1 MTLRVVRRV
10 RCERERERLER
21 KREKMGDELRARLLE
36 ERKLWRR
43 KNAYQNEVD
52 SMHGFHA
59 RPREN
64 NLMIWEC
71 VVPGKRGT
79 IFQGAQFPVYI
90 VFRDRSLYDEVAS
103 VYVPEAFGMQLEGHV
118 PEFGKQLDCYDK
130 VWSAY
135 SSRFRWYTG
144 RRAQDISIK
153 TILLTV
159 QESRFSNPDYMKI
172 KPYCLFFPYR
182 SMEEWKHIIA
192 KYVPGEDAG
201 DRGGES
207 SPDAVLPST
216 AISAVS
222 RKRTRQENRNAST
235 RGKAAEELW
244 KEQAL
249 DLDDYREWTTS
260 ADTVLRELKDL
271 TDLRTPCLCLDWKVV
286 KSNVEKMLKLVKCVE
301 NWRPHVKTT
310 KMTIVWNLLLKKGVF
325 KFKCSTIKELHY
337 LLATIEHYEAKQ
349 TKETTKGKKKTLSAS
364 TKKKDASRL
373 KYDVLYAH
381 PLVSKEQCEDVRTL
395 AMKFQKVKINV
406 LIEAASCFEET
417 TLELFR
423 DKCLLDFASTDD
435 DGLKMLPNVGF
446 FLDFS
451 NGFDRTGF
459 SLLDPSKMETTFF
472 ERLMSCCWTRTHFSG
487 LSVYEGHIDD
497 CVGYD
502 ADKLKAR
509 EMKWNIA
516 DKAIVDF
523 LKFHKEKESSEEVDK
538 MVRANKT
545 LEPIEIVTSGTP
557 GFIHA
562 LDKYLNVRTGKMD
575 LHKGMFYGRN
585 ILRTVSPGTVVFFDH
600 RSHAQISQ
608 QIRDKRMRLRPALY
622 VAATVVSKPGKKN
635 DRMFTCN
642 AGSKSI
648 AAEAGSPIAIV
659 AASTGKIDFFRRQ
672 CDTFWKQT
680 KCSEEHLTF
689 EVVRDFIDAKGPPP
703 PVEKGETVLL
713 VPRHVCPTV
722 NLHECIH
729 LFLYDERTH
738 PVLAKVDARG
748 HYTDP
753 VKKHLD
759 SLISLSLDKM

>member
-1 MTLRVVRRV
+1 
-10 RCERERERLER
+10 
-21 KREKMGDELRARLLE
+21 MGDELRARLLE
-36 ERKLWRR
+36 ER
-43 KNAYQNEVD
+43 N
-52 SMHGFHA
+52 
-59 RPREN
+59 
-64 NLMIWEC
+64 
-71 VVPGKRGT
+71 
-79 IFQGAQFPVYI
+79 
-90 VFRDRSLYDEVAS
+90 
-103 VYVPEAFGMQLEGHV
+103 
-118 PEFGKQLDCYDK
+118 
-130 VWSAY
+130 
-135 SSRFRWYTG
+135 
-144 RRAQDISIK
+144 
-153 TILLTV
+153 
-159 QESRFSNPDYMKI
+159 
-172 KPYCLFFPYR
+172 
-182 SMEEWKHIIA
+182 
-192 KYVPGEDAG
+192 
-201 DRGGES
+201 
-207 SPDAVLPST
+207 T
-216 AISAVS
+216 ATSAVS

-235 RGKAAEELW
+235 REKVPSELW
-244 KEQAL
+244 EEEAL
-249 DLDDYREWTTS
+249 DWGDYQEWVLS
-260 ADTVLRELKDL
+260 AGTVLSEMKHYPN
-271 TDLRTPCLCLDWKVV
+271 LRTPCLCLNWSAV
-286 KSNVEKMLKLVKCVE
+286 KSNVDKMLQLVKCVE

-337 LLATIEHYEAKQ
+337 LLATIEHYEAEQ

-364 TKKKDASRL
+364 TKEKDASRL

-406 LIEAASCFEET
+406 LIEAASCLEET

-423 DKCLLDFASTDD
+423 DKCLLNLTSIDD

-459 SLLDPSKMETTFF
+459 SLLDPSEMETTFF

-502 ADKLKAR
+502 ANKLKAR

-516 DKAIVDF
+516 DEAILDF

-538 MVRANKT
+538 MMKANKT
-545 LEPIEIVTSGTP
+545 MEPIEIVTSGTP

-575 LHKGMFYGRN
+575 LHKGMFYGRE

-600 RSHAQISQ
+600 RSHTQICQ
-608 QIRDKRMRLRPALY
+608 QICDERMRLRPALY

-659 AASTGKIDFFRRQ
+659 TASTGKKNFSLQRH
-672 CDTFWKQT
+672 TFWKQT

-689 EVVRDFIDAKGPPP
+689 EVVRDFIDANGPPP

-729 LFLYDERTH
+729 LIRYDERTH
-738 PVLAKVDARG
+738 PVQAKVDARG

>member
-1 MTLRVVRRV
+1 
-10 RCERERERLER
+10 
-21 KREKMGDELRARLLE
+21 MGDELRARLLE
-36 ERKLWRR
+36 ERKLWRQL
-43 KNAYQNEVD
+43 NAYQSEGD

-79 IFQGAQFPVYI
+79 IFEGARFPVFLDYSST
-90 VFRDRSLYDEVAS
+90 RSKYEGPAA
-103 VYVPEAFGMQLEGHV
+103 VYVPEVFGMQIEGRV
-118 PEFGKQLDCYDK
+118 PEFGKALSCYDR
-130 VWSAY
+130 VWGTY
-135 SSRFRWYTG
+135 SSRFTWYTG
-144 RRAQDISIK
+144 PRAQDTSIK

-172 KPYCLFFPYR
+172 EPSLFPDR
-182 SMEEWKHIIA
+182 SMEEWKHLIA
-192 KYVPGEDAG
+192 KYVPGEFYAG
-201 DRGGES
+201 DRGDGGERRRKYVPGEFYAGDRGDGGES
-207 SPDAVLPST
+207 SPDAVLPNT
-216 AISAVS
+216 ATSAVS

-249 DLDDYREWTTS
+249 DADDYQEWTTS
-260 ADTVLRELKDL
+260 ADTVLSELK
-271 TDLRTPCLCLDWKVV
+271 DLRTPCLCLDWKVV
-286 KSNVEKMLKLVKCVE
+286 KSNVDKMLNLVKGVE

-310 KMTIVWNLLLKKGVF
+310 KMTIVWNLLLEKGVF

-337 LLATIEHYEAKQ
+337 LLATIEHYEAEQ
-349 TKETTKGKKKTLSAS
+349 TKETMKGKKKMLSAS
-364 TKKKDASRL
+364 TKKKDAVRL

-381 PLVSKEQCEDVRTL
+381 PLVSKEQCKDVRAL
-395 AMKFQKVKINV
+395 AMKFKTVKINV

-417 TLELFR
+417 TLKLFR
-423 DKCLLDFASTDD
+423 DNCLLDLTSTDD
-435 DGLKMLPNVGF
+435 DGLEPLPNVGF

-459 SLLDPSKMETTFF
+459 SLLEPSEMERTFF
-472 ERLMSCCWTRTHFSG
+472 ESLMSCGWTRTRFSG

-502 ADKLKAR
+502 ANKLKAR

-516 DKAIVDF
+516 DEAIVDF
-523 LKFHKEKESSEEVDK
+523 LKCHKEKESSEEVDK
-538 MVRANKT
+538 MMKANKT
-545 LEPIEIVTSGTP
+545 MEPIEIVTSGTP

-575 LHKGMFYGRN
+575 LHKGMFYGRE

-600 RSHAQISQ
+600 RSHTQICQ
-608 QIRDKRMRLRPALY
+608 QICDERMRLRPALY

-659 AASTGKIDFFRRQ
+659 TASTGKKNFSLQRH
-672 CDTFWKQT
+672 TFWKQT

-689 EVVRDFIDAKGPPP
+689 EVVRDFIDANGPPP

-729 LFLYDERTH
+729 LIRYDERTH
-738 PVLAKVDARG
+738 PVQAKVDARG

>member
-1 MTLRVVRRV
+1 MCERERP
-10 RCERERERLER
+10 ERERERE
-21 KREKMGDELRARLLE
+21 REKMGDELRARLLE

-43 KNAYQNEVD
+43 INAYQSPDD
-52 SMHGFHA
+52 SVRGFYA

-71 VVPGKRGT
+71 VVPGKGGT

-90 VFRDRSLYDEVAS
+90 DFSDGSRYDEVAS
-103 VYVPEAFGMQLEGHV
+103 VYVPEAFGGRYERHV
-118 PEFGKQLDCYDK
+118 PEFGKRLSCYDR
-130 VWSAY
+130 VWDAY
-135 SSRFRWYTG
+135 ASKFKFYAG
-144 RRAQDISIK
+144 PRAPDISIEA
-153 TILLTV
+153 ILLTV
-159 QESRFSNPDYMKI
+159 QECRFNDNDYMKN
-172 KPYCLFFPYR
+172 KASLFPYR

-192 KYVPGEDAG
+192 KYNPVEDAG
-201 DRGGES
+201 DRGDGGKS
-207 SPDAVLPST
+207 SPDAVLSNT
-216 AISAVS
+216 ATSAVS
-222 RKRTRQENRNAST
+222 RKRMRQENRNAST
-235 RGKAAEELW
+235 REKVPSELW
-244 KEQAL
+244 VEEAL
-249 DLDDYREWTTS
+249 KRDDYQEWVLS
-260 ADTVLRELKDL
+260 AATVLSEMKQYPN
-271 TDLRTPCLCLDWKVV
+271 LRTPCLCLNWSAVR
-286 KSNVEKMLKLVKCVE
+286 SNVDKMLKLVKCVE

-337 LLATIEHYEAKQ
+337 LLATIEHYEAEQ

-423 DKCLLDFASTDD
+423 DKCLLNLTSIDD

-502 ADKLKAR
+502 ANKLKAR

-516 DKAIVDF
+516 DEAILDF

-538 MVRANKT
+538 MMKANKT
-545 LEPIEIVTSGTP
+545 MEPIEIVTSGTP

-575 LHKGMFYGRN
+575 LHKGKFYGRE

-600 RSHAQISQ
+600 RSHTQICQ
-608 QIRDKRMRLRPALY
+608 QICDERMRLRPALY

-635 DRMFTCN
+635 DRIFTCN

-659 AASTGKIDFFRRQ
+659 TASTGKIDFSRQ
-672 CDTFWKQT
+672 SDTFWKQT

-729 LFLYDERTH
+729 LIRYDERTH
-738 PVLAKVDARG
+738 PVQAKVDARG

>member
-1 MTLRVVRRV
+1 
-10 RCERERERLER
+10 
-21 KREKMGDELRARLLE
+21 MGEELRARLLE
-36 ERKLWRR
+36 ERKLWRQL
-43 KNAYQNEVD
+43 NAYQSELD

-79 IFQGAQFPVYI
+79 IFQGAQFPV
-90 VFRDRSLYDEVAS
+90 FLDFSEEELRSGKLPR
-103 VYVPEAFGMQLEGHV
+103 VYVPEAFGMQNEEHYV
-118 PEFGKQLDCYDK
+118 PEFGKQLCRYDG
-130 VWSAY
+130 VWGPY
-135 SSRFRWYTG
+135 SRFSWYTG
-144 RRAQDISIK
+144 PRAQDTSIK

-159 QESRFSNPDYMKI
+159 QESRFSSTDYMKI
-172 KPYCLFFPYR
+172 KPSLFPDR
-182 SMEEWKHIIA
+182 SMEEWKHLIA
-192 KYVPGEDAG
+192 KYVPGEYAG
-201 DRGGES
+201 DRGDGES
-207 SPDAVLPST
+207 SPDAVLTNT
-216 AISAVS
+216 ATSAVS
-222 RKRTRQENRNAST
+222 RKRTRQENRNATT
-235 RGKAAEELW
+235 REKAAEKLW
-244 KEQAL
+244 KEQAV
-249 DLDDYREWTTS
+249 DADDYHKWTTS
-260 ADTVLRELKDL
+260 ADKVLSELK
-271 TDLRTPCLCLDWKVV
+271 DLRTPCLCLDWKVV
-286 KSNVEKMLKLVKCVE
+286 KSNVDKMLNLVKGVE

-310 KMTIVWNLLLKKGVF
+310 KMTIVWNLLLEKGVF

-337 LLATIEHYEAKQ
+337 LLATIEHYEAEQ
-349 TKETTKGKKKTLSAS
+349 TKETMKGKKKMLSAS
-364 TKKKDASRL
+364 TKKKDAVRL

-381 PLVSKEQCEDVRTL
+381 PLVSKEQCKDVRAL
-395 AMKFQKVKINV
+395 AMKFKTVKINV

-417 TLELFR
+417 TLKLFR
-423 DKCLLDFASTDD
+423 DNCLLDLTSTDD
-435 DGLKMLPNVGF
+435 DGLEPLPNVGF

-459 SLLDPSKMETTFF
+459 SLLEPSEMERTFF
-472 ERLMSCCWTRTHFSG
+472 QSLMSCGWTRTRFSG

-502 ADKLKAR
+502 ANKLKAR

-516 DKAIVDF
+516 DEAIVDF
-523 LKFHKEKESSEEVDK
+523 LKCHKEKESSEEVDK
-538 MVRANKT
+538 MMQANKT
-545 LEPIEIVTSGTP
+545 MEPIEIVTSGTP

-575 LHKGMFYGRN
+575 LHKGTFYGRN
-585 ILRTVSPGTVVFFDH
+585 ILRTISPGTVVFFDH
-600 RSHAQISQ
+600 RSHTQISQ
-608 QIRDKRMRLRPALY
+608 QIRDKRLHLRPALY

-635 DRMFTCN
+635 DRVFTCN

-659 AASTGKIDFFRRQ
+659 TASTGKINFSLFQ
-672 CDTFWKQT
+672 CDTFWKQM

-729 LFLYDERTH
+729 LIRYDERTH

-753 VKKHLD
+753 VEKHLD
-759 SLISLSLDKM
+759 LLTSLSLDKM